1 MAKRLSRSVNQKMI
15 AGICGGLADYFDV
28 DVSIVRLL
36 MVGLALVT
44 ALLPMVLFYLIAWIV
59 VPQERPNSQ
68 P

>member
-1 MAKRLSRSVNQKMI
+1 MAKKLYRSANQKML
-15 AGICGGLADYFDV
+15 AGVCGGLADYFDL

-44 ALLPMVLFYLIAWIV
+44 ALLPMSLFYLIAWIV
-59 VPQERPNSQ
+59 VPQEGPKAQ